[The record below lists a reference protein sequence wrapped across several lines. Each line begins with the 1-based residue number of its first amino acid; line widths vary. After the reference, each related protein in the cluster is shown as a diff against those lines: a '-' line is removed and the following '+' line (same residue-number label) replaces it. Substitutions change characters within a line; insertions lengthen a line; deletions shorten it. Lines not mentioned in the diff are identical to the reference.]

1 MKLALCLGLWIAV
14 ASAFAQWQKEWEV
27 YNLYLLGRPSV
38 EIELGL
44 TKQQVRQLRDAYWYG
59 MVAVKV
65 GPSMEGDP
73 PRREHERQF
82 QRNQVARLL
91 PLLTQPQRERFLQIS
106 LQTMG
111 FRRAVS
117 NPGIALRLGITAEQ
131 VERISQIAAEERARH
146 WAVIV
151 QVARE
156 SEHLTHRASDSSR
169 RRLERITVDIEQKMF
184 DLLTVQQKVKWAALQ
199 GRPFTNS
206 SAPTI
211 PKAPPS
217 DLTPGTSHL

>member
-14 ASAFAQWQKEWEV
+14 ASAFGQWQKEWEV

-38 EIELGL
+38 EVELGL

-91 PLLTQPQRERFLQIS
+91 PLLTQSQRERFLQIS
-106 LQTMG
+106 LQAMG
-111 FRRAVS
+111 FRRAVC
-117 NPGIALRLGITAEQ
+117 NPGIALHLGVTPEQ
-131 VERISQIAAEERARH
+131 VERITHIAAEERARN
-146 WAVIV
+146 WALTWQTVRV
-151 QVARE
+151 P
-156 SEHLTHRASDSSR
+156 EHLTERQADSFRARSK
-169 RRLERITVDIEQKMF
+169 RIAIDIEQKIF
-184 DLLTVQQKVKWAALQ
+184 DLLTVEQKTKWRALL
-199 GRPFTNS
+199 GRPWP
-206 SAPTI
+206 APAI
-211 PKAPPS
+211 PKAPSS
-217 DLTPGTSHL
+217 DLTPQTSHL